1 MRNDGTGGAEMS
13 AAERKWPVIVD
24 DNSTRVSKP
33 DYSWRKDNAPPLPKD
48 LWSDDSTPAPVAMPT
63 ATRVVEGQLQKKAKR
78 PGFFKTH
85 HRIFSSGF
93 AAQIGTRP
101 LVFYLRLLAKANE
114 EGAWTFSASD
124 DEVARETGISP
135 SSLREYRAALKA
147 QGLIDYSWSAGT
159 KLRCKR

>member
-1 MRNDGTGGAEMS
+1 MS

-85 HRIFSSGF
+85 HRISQVGLRRKLEPGLWFSISGCWLKR
-93 AAQIGTRP
+93 TRKGRGP
-101 LVFYLRLLAKANE
+101 L
-114 EGAWTFSASD
+114 
-124 DEVARETGISP
+124 ARPMT
-135 SSLREYRAALKA
+135 R
-147 QGLIDYSWSAGT
+147 
-159 KLRCKR
+159 